1 MQSLTVARSFIA
13 SQLDISWYFLG
24 ALSHRDIAWL
34 RYSVIFLSQVKQ
46 IWQHLAA
53 TDTFLSQDDSI
64 APSPRAKLR
73 IAILSLVQAMVPWF
87 HGAELVSR
95 FLRNPRFSR
104 KTHDLHRFAGSK
116 WFKTI
121 VFPSKSTMDP
131 GDSLSA
137 WGAHSAWYDGA
148 SSTARARR
156 ASDSEPSWDVDKW
169 LNEFYGSM
177 VD

>member
-64 APSPRAKLR
+64 APSLRAKLQFCR
-73 IAILSLVQAMVPWF
+73 WFKPWF
-87 HGAELVSR
+87 HGSMVQNWWVVFFEEIQD
-95 FLRNPRFSR
+95 FLGKP
-104 KTHDLHRFAGSK
+104 TICIDLQVQNGSK
-116 WFKTI
+116 PI
-121 VFPSKSTMDP
+121 VFPPIKIHHGP
-131 GDSLSA
+131 RRFP
-137 WGAHSAWYDGA
+137 H
-148 SSTARARR
+148 RAVGVRCPQR
-156 ASDSEPSWDVDKW
+156 LMWWSFLHGPS
-169 LNEFYGSM
+169 
-177 VD
+177 

>member
-1 MQSLTVARSFIA
+1 M
-13 SQLDISWYFLG
+13 
-24 ALSHRDIAWL
+24 
-34 RYSVIFLSQVKQ
+34 IFLSQVKQ

-95 FLRNPRFSR
+95 FLRRNPRFSR

-116 WFKTI
+116 WFKTHSFSSHQNPPWTQEI
-121 VFPSKSTMDP
+121 SPSCCRCEVPTAPDVMELP
-131 GDSLSA
+131 PRPEL
-137 WGAHSAWYDGA
+137 GALQIA
-148 SSTARARR
+148 SQVEMWIS
-156 ASDSEPSWDVDKW
+156 
-169 LNEFYGSM
+169 G
-177 VD
+177 